1 MNTAR
6 DKARNAAKRQNKPK
20 FLRALN
26 PDLSPEERDQWEQIR
41 VDLATKREADREAAK
56 LDCPLD
62 ELPDAWLID
71 SRFLLDELARI
82 RDLANRMPVTQKSLL
97 PAKSVVDAI
106 WNLEEQLRFLL
117 RMHRDGQQSFAKK
130 AAELAPQA
138 VEPAQPLRAGIRA

>member
-6 DKARNAAKRQNKPK
+6 GRARQAQNKW
-20 FLRALN
+20 
-26 PDLSPEERDQWEQIR
+26 SPEERDQWQQVR
-41 VDLATKREADREAAK
+41 AKTAAKREAEREAAK
-56 LDCPLD
+56 QETPLD
-62 ELPDAWLID
+62 ELPNAWLID

-82 RDLANRMPVTQKSLL
+82 RDLANRMPVTHKSLL

-130 AAELAPQA
+130 AAEFAPQF
-138 VEPAQPLRAGIRA
+138 VEPAEPVSAGIR